1 MNPNFVPCL
10 QEQYI
15 GDINKNSDA
24 TDRGLRLFGNL
35 INNRTFLLAFIRT
48 LEAGKCNGTRN
59 GWSVCVLVNR
69 SLTGDEIVNKSV
81 IPLCVQKFE
90 EIQSTRS
97 KSLLTSQLLRSSRL
111 PMKRL
116 QSSFFPNPLLD
127 VTEHVEPSKRIE
139 T

>member
-81 IPLCVQKFE
+81 IPLWVQKFE
-90 EIQSTRS
+90 EIPIDQIEITFNIPIVKIVSSTDE
-97 KSLLTSQLLRSSRL
+97 KIA
-111 PMKRL
+111 
-116 QSSFFPNPLLD
+116 
-127 VTEHVEPSKRIE
+127 V
-139 T
+139 